1 MEMNSNNLTSK
12 ESAMYILRIKDFIGH
27 LHKITLVINRE
38 SFMTLGNTEYS
49 QNLAKQT
56 TAKLNIL

>member
-1 MEMNSNNLTSK
+1 
-12 ESAMYILRIKDFIGH
+12 MYILRIKGFIGH